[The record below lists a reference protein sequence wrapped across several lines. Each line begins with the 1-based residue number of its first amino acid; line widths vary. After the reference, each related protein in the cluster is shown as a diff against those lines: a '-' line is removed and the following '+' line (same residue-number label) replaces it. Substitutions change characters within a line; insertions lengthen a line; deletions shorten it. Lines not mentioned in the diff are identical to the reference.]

1 MDPSSETMELGG
13 NKNEQKKR
21 LQRGV
26 WHLKN
31 KDAGL
36 KFKQLLH
43 INSLSLLKLE
53 LEFALGTSRS
63 QILLSWPGQVLVRSF
78 NA

>member
-1 MDPSSETMELGG
+1 MELRG
-13 NKNEQKKR
+13 NKNEMKKR
-21 LQRGV
+21 LLRGV

-36 KFKQLLH
+36 KFKQLH
-43 INSLSLLKLE
+43 INSLSLLKLK

-63 QILLSWPGQVLVRSF
+63 QILLSWPGQILVCSF